1 MRPRRLFGWEVS
13 HAGDGANRTQRLPP
27 QRSRLARAPREGLAS
42 MSGVTETTWPKV
54 LPPVTPEQAAIF
66 DDFMRT
72 WHEVLPNR
80 YGVID
85 RFNHSFP
92 VRHSKPFRRT
102 LEIGAGLGE
111 HLNYEQLSE
120 AQEHEYYALE
130 LRENMAEGI
139 RAKHPRINAI
149 VGDCQRRLEFDDGY
163 FDRILAIHVLEHLPN
178 LPACVREMR
187 RLMSSDGQLL
197 VVIPCEGGP
206 AYGFARLISSKR
218 MFEKKYGIPYSTFI
232 SREHINLPD
241 EIIGELE
248 RQFYI
253 GSKRFFPFSV
263 IRSVSVN
270 LCIGLALVPRP
281 SGA

>member
-1 MRPRRLFGWEVS
+1 
-13 HAGDGANRTQRLPP
+13 
-27 QRSRLARAPREGLAS
+27 

-66 DDFMRT
+66 DDFMKT

-111 HLNYEQLSE
+111 HLNYEKLTD
-120 AQEHEYYALE
+120 AQEQEYYALE

-149 VGDCQRRLEFDDGY
+149 VGDCQQRLGFDDGY
-163 FDRILAIHVLEHLPN
+163 FDRIVAIHVLEHLPN
-178 LPACVREMR
+178 LPACVAEMR

-197 VVIPCEGGP
+197 VVIPCEGGL
-206 AYGFARLISSKR
+206 AYSFARLISSKR
-218 MFEKKYGIPYSTFI
+218 IFEKKYGIAYSTFI
-232 SREHINLPD
+232 SREHINLPN
-241 EIIGELE
+241 EIIDELDKH
-248 RQFYI
+248 F
-253 GSKRFFPFSV
+253 SVAAKRFFPFNP

-270 LCIGLALVPRP
+270 LCIGLVLTPRA
-281 SGA
+281 SAA

>member
-1 MRPRRLFGWEVS
+1 
-13 HAGDGANRTQRLPP
+13 
-27 QRSRLARAPREGLAS
+27 
-42 MSGVTETTWPKV
+42 MSSVTGTTWPKV
-54 LPPVTPEQAAIF
+54 LPPVTPEQKAIF
-66 DDFMRT
+66 DDFMKT

-92 VRHSKPFRRT
+92 VHHSKPFHRT

-111 HLNYEQLSE
+111 HLNYEHLSDG
-120 AQEHEYYALE
+120 QEHDYYALE
-130 LRENMAEGI
+130 LRENMAERI
-139 RAKHPRINAI
+139 RSEHPRINAI
-149 VGDCQRRLEFDDGY
+149 VGDCQQRLEFDDGY

-178 LPACVREMR
+178 LPACVGEMR

-197 VVIPCEGGP
+197 VVIPCEGGL
-206 AYGFARLISSKR
+206 AYAFARLISSKR
-218 MFEKKYGIPYSTFI
+218 IFEKKYGIPYSTFI

-248 RQFYI
+248 RHFYVV
-253 GSKRFFPFSV
+253 SKRFFPFNP
-263 IRSVSVN
+263 IRSISVN
-270 LCIGLALVPRP
+270 LCIGLALTPRS